1 MVGALDRSGERLTES
16 VKPSET
22 DRRQRGVLHPNTNME
37 VPPATSGQVTLL
49 RSEGDTVELDMDD
62 MFTFGGSAGNSR
74 RNSLNSEC
82 SDGSV
87 RLVQPGIISR
97 NASLCDP
104 DLGSTSDEEENDR
117 SGEAGPPSPS
127 APISPTK
134 IRARDYELLAVV
146 GQGAFGKVF
155 QVRLRQTNE
164 IYAMKVLK
172 KRQILEKDHIDYMR
186 VEREILTSV
195 SHPFIVTLYNTFQ
208 TSSKLYMVME
218 FINGGHLFFQL
229 YDQGLFSEDIARF
242 FAAEMVLAVGHLHS
256 LGFVH
261 RDMKPENVL
270 LGADG
275 HLKVTDFGLAKC
287 NMTDE
292 PRTNSMCGTIEYM
305 APEVILGKGHG
316 KTVDWWS
323 IGILLYEMLV
333 GLPPFR
339 SKNKNTLKKRI
350 TQDKLKLPKY
360 LTSEAHSLI
369 KALLQRDP
377 SKRLGYG
384 PSGFDQVKKH
394 PFFKTINWKKLEN
407 LEIQS
412 PFKPVVSGVDCVN
425 NFDKEYTD
433 QEPLDTPCGTPD
445 LQSPVL
451 KAVQNGIDPFQGFTY
466 CEPSL
471 LETFEGLEL
480 KQQAAQGEAGA
491 KPQEEAETTELSFT
505 GWARP
510 SAPE

>member
-1 MVGALDRSGERLTES
+1 
-16 VKPSET
+16 
-22 DRRQRGVLHPNTNME
+22 ME

-229 YDQGLFSEDIARF
+229 YDQGLFSEDIARSSPRRWSSRWGTST
-242 FAAEMVLAVGHLHS
+242 ALALC
-256 LGFVH
+256 
-261 RDMKPENVL
+261 
-270 LGADG
+270 
-275 HLKVTDFGLAKC
+275 T
-287 NMTDE
+287 
-292 PRTNSMCGTIEYM
+292 GT
-305 APEVILGKGHG
+305 
-316 KTVDWWS
+316 
-323 IGILLYEMLV
+323 
-333 GLPPFR
+333 
-339 SKNKNTLKKRI
+339 
-350 TQDKLKLPKY
+350 
-360 LTSEAHSLI
+360 
-369 KALLQRDP
+369 
-377 SKRLGYG
+377 
-384 PSGFDQVKKH
+384 
-394 PFFKTINWKKLEN
+394 
-407 LEIQS
+407 
-412 PFKPVVSGVDCVN
+412 
-425 NFDKEYTD
+425 
-433 QEPLDTPCGTPD
+433 
-445 LQSPVL
+445 
-451 KAVQNGIDPFQGFTY
+451 
-466 CEPSL
+466 
-471 LETFEGLEL
+471 
-480 KQQAAQGEAGA
+480 
-491 KPQEEAETTELSFT
+491 
-505 GWARP
+505 
-510 SAPE
+510 

>member
-1 MVGALDRSGERLTES
+1 M
-16 VKPSET
+16 
-22 DRRQRGVLHPNTNME
+22 NME
-37 VPPATSGQVTLL
+37 EKGGSPVTLV
-49 RSEGDTVELDMDD
+49 RSEGDAVELDMED
-62 MFTFGGSAGNSR
+62 MFTFGSRDVSR
-74 RNSLNSEC
+74 RNSLNSQC
-82 SDGSV
+82 SDSDSV

-97 NASLCDP
+97 SV
-104 DLGSTSDEEENDR
+104 SRIEDEEEDGCFDEEEEVR
-117 SGEAGPPSPS
+117 ETDSPS
-127 APISPTK
+127 MAEGGGEGSGGASSSSSSGAPTK
-134 IRARDYELLAVV
+134 LGSKDFELLRVV

-155 QVRLRQTNE
+155 QVRLKRTDE

-172 KRQILEKDHIDYMR
+172 KSQILEKDHIDYMR

-195 SHPFIVTLYNTFQ
+195 NHPFIVTLYNTFQ

-229 YDQGLFSEDIARF
+229 YDQGLFTEDIARF

-305 APEVILGKGHG
+305 APEVILGNGHG

-339 SKNKNTLKKRI
+339 SKNKNTLKKKI
-350 TQDKLKLPKY
+350 TRDKIKLPKY

-384 PSGFDQVKKH
+384 PSGFEQIKKH
-394 PFFKTINWKKLEN
+394 PFFKTIHWKKLEN
-407 LEIQS
+407 LEIPS

-425 NFDKEYTD
+425 NFDKEYT
-433 QEPLDTPCGTPD
+433 ELPPLDSPCGTPD
-445 LQSPVL
+445 VQSPAL
-451 KAVQNGIDPFQGFTY
+451 KAALKENGDPFKGFTY

-471 LETFEGLEL
+471 LETFQGLQV
-480 KQQAAQGEAGA
+480 KQDSSV
-491 KPQEEAETTELSFT
+491 ELSFT

-510 SAPE
+510 NGEGANGEAAE

>member
-1 MVGALDRSGERLTES
+1 MFS
-16 VKPSET
+16 
-22 DRRQRGVLHPNTNME
+22 
-37 VPPATSGQVTLL
+37 
-49 RSEGDTVELDMDD
+49 TVEAPGVAELTLSMDD
-62 MFTFGGSAGNSR
+62 LFGEGPKSR
-74 RNSLNSEC
+74 NVSRKNSLDSQC
-82 SDGSV
+82 SDSGSQ
-87 RLVQPGIISR
+87 RLVTPGIISR
-97 NASLCDP
+97 ADSLVSGGTVELNAF
-104 DLGSTSDEEENDR
+104 DEGEGER
-117 SGEAGPPSPS
+117 SSSGEGANGAEGGAESPS
-127 APISPTK
+127 SPT
-134 IRARDYELLAVV
+134 RLGPSDFELLNVV

-155 QVRLRQTNE
+155 QVRLEHTEE

-172 KRQILEKDHIDYMR
+172 KSRILEKDHIDYMR

-195 SHPFIVTLYNTFQ
+195 KHPFIVTLYNTFQ

-242 FAAEMVLAVGHLHS
+242 FAAEMVLALGHLHS

-350 TQDKLKLPKY
+350 THDKVKLPAY

-377 SKRLGYG
+377 AKRLGYG
-384 PSGFDQVKKH
+384 PNGLDQVKKH

-407 LEIQS
+407 LEIPS
-412 PFKPVVSGVDCVN
+412 PFKPVVNGMDCVS

-433 QEPLDTPCGTPD
+433 QPALDTPCGTPD
-445 LQSPVL
+445 MQSPVAI
-451 KAVQNGIDPFQGFTY
+451 KVRNAEGGDPFKDFTY

-471 LETFEGLEL
+471 LETLEL
-480 KQQAAQGEAGA
+480 QKKMRAEAGRDQRVAQKEDPPSQPA
-491 KPQEEAETTELSFT
+491 KEVEAPELSFT

-510 SAPE
+510 SVNQGQSEGSSSKQVEE

>member
-1 MVGALDRSGERLTES
+1 MKLMLVHSHRSDQVRSDQLTTLFGSCFDFSRQKKFSSFFSKLEREKKKKKKREREREIREKKKKKSGATRMSAAEVTGALAS
-16 VKPSET
+16 
-22 DRRQRGVLHPNTNME
+22 
-37 VPPATSGQVTLL
+37 VTLD
-49 RSEGDTVELDMDD
+49 SKSGPEAAADAVGEEDVELDMDD
-62 MFTFGGSAGNSR
+62 LFFHQQEALSR
-74 RNSLNSEC
+74 RNSCSSQC
-82 SDGSV
+82 SDSGERFV
-87 RLVQPGIISR
+87 TPGIISR
-97 NASLCDP
+97 TGSLTVKCLDTL
-104 DLGSTSDEEENDR
+104 DALEDTLGGSDEEE
-117 SGEAGPPSPS
+117 GERDGKPSVASTSVKLGP
-127 APISPTK
+127 K
-134 IRARDYELLAVV
+134 DFELLNVV

-155 QVRLRQTNE
+155 QVRLKHTNE

-172 KRQILEKDHIDYMR
+172 KSHILEKDHIDYMR

-195 SHPFIVTLYNTFQ
+195 SHPFIVTLFNTFQ

-229 YDQGLFSEDIARF
+229 YDQGLFTEDIARF

-350 TQDKLKLPKY
+350 TEAKLKLPMY

-384 PSGFDQVKKH
+384 PSGFEQVKKH
-394 PFFKTINWKKLEN
+394 PFFKTVNWKKLEKR
-407 LEIQS
+407 EVPS
-412 PFKPVVSGVDCVN
+412 PFKPVVNGTDCVN

-433 QEPLDTPCGTPD
+433 QPALDSPCGTP
-445 LQSPVL
+445 SSSVP
-451 KAVQNGIDPFQGFTY
+451 NGNDP
-466 CEPSL
+466 
-471 LETFEGLEL
+471 
-480 KQQAAQGEAGA
+480 
-491 KPQEEAETTELSFT
+491 
-505 GWARP
+505 
-510 SAPE
+510 